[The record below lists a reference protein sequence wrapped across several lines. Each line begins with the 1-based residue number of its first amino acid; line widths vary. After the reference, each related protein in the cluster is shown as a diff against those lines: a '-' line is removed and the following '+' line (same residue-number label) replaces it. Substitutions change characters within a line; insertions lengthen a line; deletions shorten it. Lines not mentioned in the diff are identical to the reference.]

1 MRAAKNPKRVL
12 VVVDRAIVDIASV
25 PMSVLLAEGQAD
37 KVCVITPAL
46 TSRMAWLTNDD
57 AGAIDDAET
66 RLASILSRMH
76 DQGVEATGAVGDE
89 SPLTAIQDA
98 LVGFPA
104 DEIIIT
110 VHSDHDRH
118 WRERGLTNKI
128 RSRYT
133 QPLTEV
139 VVNPD
144 GTASTR
150 RASSH

>member
-1 MRAAKNPKRVL
+1 MSAANTSKRVL
-12 VVVDRAIVDIASV
+12 VVVDRAIVDVASV
-25 PMSVLLAEGQAD
+25 PTSVLLAEGQAD
-37 KVCVITPAL
+37 EVYVITPAL
-46 TSRMAWLTNDD
+46 TSRLVWLTSDD
-57 AGAIDDAET
+57 ASAVGDAEA
-66 RLASILSRMH
+66 RLATILSRMH
-76 DQGVEATGAVGDE
+76 GQGVEAMGTVGDE

-118 WRERGLTNKI
+118 WQEQGLADKI
-128 RSRYT
+128 RGTYT

-150 RASSH
+150 SAR